1 MLRVLVLKDIR
12 RWWSDRQAVVVTL
25 LLPLLLTGVL
35 GISFGGFGGGGGPEM
50 EAIPLALVGDPP
62 TLLKEPLE
70 RALRESGLFTPV
82 WCDSAEAERLV
93 RKGEARAAVLLPGDL
108 QDLLSGERVA
118 IGVWKDPVSV
128 FQADIVEQI
137 LRRMLLRVQ
146 GGEAVYVTAWP
157 ADGFP
162 AEGEP
167 DPFGD
172 LFEGDSLVGIWRR
185 IRDSSPEADAARA
198 KFEAIL
204 DHQAALS
211 DAFDPP
217 AVSLQVVDRT
227 GKVAEEFGPSRNM
240 FDYILP
246 GMGVFFL
253 MFAAAAAAGDLHR
266 ERAAGTL
273 RRLLVAPLGNSDL
286 LVGKWLFAMLNG
298 LLQLTVLFTA
308 GRLLFKMSLGPDP
321 LALVMAAVATS
332 AMLASLFLPL
342 ALLTANE
349 KQMGTI
355 STGVTLFMAL
365 VGGNF
370 INVDQMP
377 PVLQA
382 VGRFTPNY
390 WANLTFNDIIVHG
403 RGAADIL
410 PRIAVL
416 FGIAAALLAVAV
428 AIYRRRGGKVGL
440 L

>member
-1 MLRVLVLKDIR
+1 MLRVLVIKDIR
-12 RWWSDRQAVVVTL
+12 RWWSDRQAVVVTI
-25 LLPLLLTGVL
+25 LLPLLLTAVL
-35 GISFGGFGGGGGPEM
+35 GISFGGFGGGGPEV

-62 TLLKEPLE
+62 SLLRDPLD
-70 RALRESGLFTPV
+70 RALTESGLFAPV
-82 WCDSAEAERLV
+82 WCDSAEADRLV
-93 RKGEARAAVLLPGDL
+93 RKGEARAAVVLPDDL
-108 QDLLSGERVA
+108 QDLLSAERVA
-118 IGVWKDPVSV
+118 IGVWKDPGSV
-128 FQADIVEQI
+128 LQADIVEQI
-137 LRRMLLRVQ
+137 LRRMLKRVQ
-146 GGEAVYVTAWP
+146 GGEAVYAAAWP
-157 ADGFP
+157 DDGFP
-162 AEGEP
+162 AEGRP

-172 LFEGDSLVGIWRR
+172 LLAGDSLAEVWRR
-185 IRDSSPEADAARA
+185 IRDRSPEAQAARL

-204 DHQAALS
+204 DHQAALH
-211 DAFDPP
+211 DAFETPSV
-217 AVSLQVVDRT
+217 ALTVVDRT
-227 GKVAEEFGPSRNM
+227 GREAQGVGPSTNM

-246 GMGVFFL
+246 GMGIFFL

-266 ERAAGTL
+266 EREGGTL

-298 LLQLTVLFTA
+298 LLQLAVLFAA
-308 GRLLFKMSLGPDP
+308 GRLLFRMSLGPEP
-321 LALVMAAVATS
+321 LALLLAAVATG
-332 AMLASLFLPL
+332 AMLASLYLPL

-382 VGRFTPNY
+382 AGRFTPNY
-390 WANLTFNDIIVHG
+390 WANRTFNDIIVHG
-403 RGAADIL
+403 RGTAEIL
-410 PRIAVL
+410 PRAAVL

-428 AIYRRRGGKVGL
+428 AIYRRRGGKEGL

>member
-1 MLRVLVLKDIR
+1 
-12 RWWSDRQAVVVTL
+12 
-25 LLPLLLTGVL
+25 
-35 GISFGGFGGGGGPEM
+35 
-50 EAIPLALVGDPP
+50 
-62 TLLKEPLE
+62 
-70 RALRESGLFTPV
+70 
-82 WCDSAEAERLV
+82 
-93 RKGEARAAVLLPGDL
+93 
-108 QDLLSGERVA
+108 VA

-128 FQADIVEQI
+128 LQADIVEQI
-137 LRRMLLRVQ
+137 LRRGLMRVQ
-146 GGEAVYVTAWP
+146 GGEAVYAAAWP

-162 AEGEP
+162 AAGEP

-172 LFEGDSLVGIWRR
+172 LLAGDSLAAVWRR
-185 IRDSSPEADAARA
+185 IRDHTPEAEAARL

-204 DHQAALS
+204 DHQAALH
-211 DAFDPP
+211 DAFETP
-217 AVSLQVVDRT
+217 AVALTVADRT
-227 GKVAEEFGPSRNM
+227 GQEVAGVGPSTNM

-266 ERAAGTL
+266 ERVGGTL

-298 LLQLTVLFTA
+298 LLQLAVLFAA
-308 GRLLFKMSLGPDP
+308 GKLLFRMSLGPDP
-321 LALVMAAVATS
+321 WALPLAAVATS

-370 INVDQMP
+370 INIDQTP
-377 PVLQA
+377 AALQA
-382 VGRFTPNY
+382 VGRLTPNY
-390 WANLTFNDIIVHG
+390 WANLTFNDIVVHG
-403 RGAADIL
+403 RGVADIL
-410 PRIAVL
+410 PRVAVL
-416 FGIAAALLAVAV
+416 FGIAAVLLAIAV
-428 AIYRRRGGKVGL
+428 AIFRRRGGKAGL

>member
-1 MLRVLVLKDIR
+1 MLRVLVIKDIR
-12 RWWSDRQAVVVTL
+12 RWWSDRQAVIVTL
-25 LLPLLLTGVL
+25 LLPLMLTAVL
-35 GISFGGFGGGGGPEM
+35 GISFGGFGGGAPEI

-62 TLLKEPLE
+62 ALLKEPLE

-82 WCDSAEAERLV
+82 WCDSAEADRLV

-108 QDLLSGERVA
+108 QTLLSPERVA
-118 IGVWKDPVSV
+118 IGVWKDPGSV
-128 FQADIVEQI
+128 LQADIVEQI
-137 LRRMLLRVQ
+137 LRRMLMRVQ
-146 GGEAVYVTAWP
+146 GGEAVYVAAWP

-162 AEGEP
+162 AAGEP

-172 LFEGDSLVGIWRR
+172 LLAGDSLAAIWRR
-185 IRDSSPEADAARA
+185 LRDRAPEVAAARA
-198 KFEAIL
+198 KLEAIL
-204 DHQAALS
+204 DHQAALH
-211 DAFDPP
+211 DAFATS
-217 AVSLQVVDRT
+217 AVALTVVDRT
-227 GKVAEEFGPSRNM
+227 GQEAKGVGPSTNM

-266 ERAAGTL
+266 ERAGGTL
-273 RRLLVAPLGNSDL
+273 RRLLVAPLGSSDL

-298 LLQLTVLFTA
+298 LLQLVVLFAA
-308 GRLLFKMSLGPDP
+308 GRLLFRMSLGPDP
-321 LALVMAAVATS
+321 LALPLAAVATS

-382 VGRFTPNY
+382 AGRFTPNY
-390 WANLTFNDIIVHG
+390 WANRTFNDIVVHG

-410 PRIAVL
+410 PRVAVL
-416 FGIAAALLAVAV
+416 FGIAAVLLAVAV
-428 AIYRRRGGKVGL
+428 AIYRRRGGKAGL

>member
-1 MLRVLVLKDIR
+1 MLRVLVIKDIR
-12 RWWSDRQAVVVTL
+12 RWWSDRQAVIVTL
-25 LLPLLLTGVL
+25 LLPLLLTAVL
-35 GISFGGFGGGGGPEM
+35 GISFGGFGGGAPEI

-62 TLLKEPLE
+62 TLLREPLE

-82 WCDSAEAERLV
+82 WCDSAEADRLV
-93 RKGEARAAVLLPGDL
+93 RKGEVRAAVLLPGDL
-108 QDLLSGERVA
+108 QKLLSPERVA
-118 IGVWKDPVSV
+118 IGVWKDPGSV
-128 FQADIVEQI
+128 LQADIVEQI
-137 LRRMLLRVQ
+137 LRRMLMRVQ
-146 GGEAVYVTAWP
+146 GGEAVYVAAWP

-162 AEGEP
+162 AVGEP

-172 LFEGDSLVGIWRR
+172 LFAGDSVAAVWRR
-185 IRDSSPEADAARA
+185 IRDRSPEAEAARL

-204 DHQAALS
+204 DHQVALS

-217 AVSLQVVDRT
+217 AAKLTVVDRT
-227 GKVAEEFGPSRNM
+227 GQEAKGVGPSTNM

-246 GMGVFFL
+246 GMGIFFL

-266 ERAAGTL
+266 ERAGGTL
-273 RRLLVAPLGNSDL
+273 RRLLVAPLGSSDL

-298 LLQLTVLFTA
+298 LLQLVVLFAA
-308 GRLLFKMSLGPDP
+308 GRLLFRMSLGPDP
-321 LALVMAAVATS
+321 LALPLAAVATS

-355 STGVTLFMAL
+355 STGITLFLAM

-377 PVLQA
+377 AVLQA
-382 VGRFTPNY
+382 AGRFTPNY
-390 WANLTFNDIIVHG
+390 WANRTFNDIVVHG
-403 RGAADIL
+403 RGVGDIL
-410 PRIAVL
+410 PRVAVL
-416 FGIAAALLAVAV
+416 FGIAAVLLAVAV
-428 AIYRRRGGKVGL
+428 AIYRRRGGKEGL

>member
-1 MLRVLVLKDIR
+1 MLRVLVTKDIR

-25 LLPLLLTGVL
+25 LLPLLLTAVL
-35 GISFGGFGGGGGPEM
+35 GISFGGFGGGAPEI

-62 TLLKEPLE
+62 SLLRDPLE
-70 RALRESGLFTPV
+70 RALVQSGLFAPV
-82 WCDSAEAERLV
+82 WCDSAEADRLV
-93 RKGEARAAVLLPGDL
+93 RKGEARAAVVLPDDL
-108 QDLLSGERVA
+108 QDLLSSERVA
-118 IGVWKDPVSV
+118 IGVWKDPGSV
-128 FQADIVEQI
+128 LQADIVEQI
-137 LRRMLLRVQ
+137 LRRGLLRVQ
-146 GGEAVYVTAWP
+146 GGEAVYLAAWP

-162 AEGEP
+162 AAGEP

-172 LFEGDSLVGIWRR
+172 LLEGDSLAAIWRR
-185 IRDSSPEADAARA
+185 LRDRAPEVAAARQ
-198 KFEAIL
+198 KLEAVL
-204 DHQAALS
+204 DHQAALH
-211 DAFDPP
+211 DAFETS
-217 AVSLQVVDRT
+217 AVALTVVDRT
-227 GKVAEEFGPSRNM
+227 GQEAKGVGPSTNM

-266 ERAAGTL
+266 ERAGGTL
-273 RRLLVAPLGNSDL
+273 RRLLVAPLGSSDL

-298 LLQLTVLFTA
+298 LLQLAVLFAA
-308 GRLLFKMSLGPDP
+308 GKLLFRMNLGTDL
-321 LALVMAAVATS
+321 LALPLAAVATS

-382 VGRFTPNY
+382 AGRFTPNY
-390 WANLTFNDIIVHG
+390 WANRTFNDIVVHG

-410 PRIAVL
+410 PRVAVL

-428 AIYRRRGGKVGL
+428 AIYRRRGGKAGL